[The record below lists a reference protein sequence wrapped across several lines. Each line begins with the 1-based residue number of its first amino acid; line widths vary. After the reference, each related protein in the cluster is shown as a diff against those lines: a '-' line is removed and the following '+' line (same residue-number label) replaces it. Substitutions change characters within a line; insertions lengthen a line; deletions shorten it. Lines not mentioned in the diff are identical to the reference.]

1 MDKRRS
7 MGQVTGEIFAG
18 DVAGCSV
25 IIIDD
30 LISTGTT
37 MARVAAACRIH
48 GAERIYVAA
57 THGLFTGGA
66 DALWREPAIDR
77 VIVTNT
83 TGLVPLDAANVR
95 GRLVVLDAAKV
106 FAERSNAILMT
117 IRSAICLTFAPRG
130 SFKDC
135 TDRSAIASGKGQ
147 SHAFR
152 RTFRCRPVPQERSR
166 GRRRE
171 VEIVTTHAS
180 LVFLAGDRAFKL
192 KRAVRYPYL
201 DFSTPERRLDACR
214 TELELNRRTAPSL
227 YLGVRTI
234 TREADGRLAFDGR
247 GPLVDAVVEMRRFGQ
262 EHLFDAMAQKGALT
276 PLLLTELARR
286 IAAFHKSAAVSFEHG
301 GAAGIAAVLDIN
313 DRALRGTTLVGT
325 EVAKAFADS
334 FRQALAA
341 HSERLEARRKAGKVR
356 RCHGDLILRNIC
368 LVDGEPTLFDCL
380 EFDEALATIDV
391 LYDLAFLLMDLW
403 HRDQR
408 RLANIVFNRYLD
420 ECDETDGLPLVPFF
434 MAIRAAVRAHVTAA
448 QADDDRGRRSGAPLS
463 GGAGLF
469 RSRIH
474 AAREARPDPSRH
486 RRLQRIRQVDDRV
499 PGRTSRRAAPRS
511 TDAQQRPDP

>member
-1 MDKRRS
+1 MLF
-7 MGQVTGEIFAG
+7 GEPSDVVQFLRNVPEAG
-18 DVAGCSV
+18 
-25 IIIDD
+25 
-30 LISTGTT
+30 
-37 MARVAAACRIH
+37 
-48 GAERIYVAA
+48 
-57 THGLFTGGA
+57 GG
-66 DALWREPAIDR
+66 
-77 VIVTNT
+77 
-83 TGLVPLDAANVR
+83 
-95 GRLVVLDAAKV
+95 K
-106 FAERSNAILMT
+106 
-117 IRSAICLTFAPRG
+117 
-130 SFKDC
+130 
-135 TDRSAIASGKGQ
+135 
-147 SHAFR
+147 
-152 RTFRCRPVPQERSR
+152 
-166 GRRRE
+166 

-234 TREADGRLAFDGR
+234 TRDTDGRLAFDGR
-247 GPLVDAVVEMRRFGQ
+247 GSLVDAVVEMRRFGQ

-286 IAAFHKSAAVSFEHG
+286 TAAFHKSAAVSFEHG

-325 EVAKAFADS
+325 EVAKAFADT

-368 LVDGEPTLFDCL
+368 LIDGEPTLFDCL

-403 HRDQR
+403 HRDQH
-408 RLANIVFNRYLD
+408 RLASIVFNRYLD

-448 QADDDRGRRSGAPLS
+448 QADKTTGDEAERLS
-463 GGAGLF
+463 
-469 RSRIH
+469 
-474 AAREARPDPSRH
+474 REARAYFDLASTLLEKRDPVLLAIGGFSGSGKSTIASLVAPRLGPPPGARTLNSDRIRKRMHGAAAEERLPASTYRPEVSDEVYRSLRREAADVLAAGYAVVADAVFDRPAEREAIGGSAADAGVPFHGIWLDVPEAALLDRLAARRNDPSDATAEVLLAQ
-486 RRLQRIRQVDDRV
+486 LQRECGEISWHRIDAAGLPEAVRDAVLARL
-499 PGRTSRRAAPRS
+499 RTTS
-511 TDAQQRPDP
+511 